1 MSSSAFGPAL
11 VTGASGGIGGA
22 TARRLAA
29 AGRDVA
35 LHAFSNVAAAEEIA
49 SEIRAEGV
57 RAVVLQADLTQRDEA
72 VALVDRALEELGDLE
87 VFVGNAGIDV
97 LRPTSILDYGD
108 ELWDRMLAIH
118 LTAPFVMARAVIPHF
133 SERGGGVVV
142 TVASVAGQVAWPGN
156 IGYNAAKAGMI
167 NMTRT
172 IATEYAKNGI
182 RANCV
187 CPGIIATQMSWDY
200 INAAE
205 DPVEAERIAN
215 DAQPL
220 GRMGTADEIA
230 AVIAFLAS
238 PDASFVTGE
247 AVAADGGYLAL

>member
-1 MSSSAFGPAL
+1 MSTKGPGPAL

-22 TARRLAA
+22 TARHLAA
-29 AGRDVA
+29 AGRAVA
-35 LHAFSNVAAAEEIA
+35 LHAFSRRDAAEEIA
-49 SEIRAEGV
+49 SEIRAGGV
-57 RAVVLQADLTQRDEA
+57 RAVVLQADLTDREEA
-72 VALVDRALEELGDLE
+72 VALVGSAIDALGDLD
-87 VFVGNAGIDV
+87 VIVGNAGIDV
-97 LRPTSILDYGD
+97 MKPTDIVDYND

-118 LTAPFVMARAVIPHF
+118 LTTPFVMARAAIPHF
-133 SERGGGVVV
+133 IERGGGVVINV
-142 TVASVAGQVAWPGN
+142 SSIAGQVAWPGN

-172 IATEYAKNGI
+172 IATEYAKHGI

-200 INAAE
+200 INAAA
-205 DPVEAERIAN
+205 DPAEAERIAN

-238 PDASFVTGE
+238 PAASFVTG
-247 AVAADGGYLAL
+247 AALEVDGGYLSL